1 MDATAMKKKE
11 FYMKEKKDNKLEK
24 SIFRT
29 LGASN
34 HTEKERQEDDYYA
47 TDPKA
52 IDILLSAESFD
63 NNIWECASGG
73 GHLSK
78 RLKYFG
84 YNVYSTDIKD
94 RGCCDK
100 IVDFLACTDKFN
112 GDIITNPPFK
122 FAQQFVERGLEL
134 TNNKLALFLKIQ
146 FLEGKSRRKMYDIH
160 PPKTVYVLS
169 SRIACAKNADF
180 EYMKENGGSAMAYC
194 WYVWEKD
201 FQGETVLKWVN

>member
-1 MDATAMKKKE
+1 
-11 FYMKEKKDNKLEK
+11 
-24 SIFRT
+24 
-29 LGASN
+29 
-34 HTEKERQEDDYYA
+34 
-47 TDPKA
+47 
-52 IDILLSAESFD
+52 
-63 NNIWECASGG
+63 
-73 GHLSK
+73 
-78 RLKYFG
+78 
-84 YNVYSTDIKD
+84 
-94 RGCCDK
+94 
-100 IVDFLACTDKFN
+100 
-112 GDIITNPPFK
+112 
-122 FAQQFVERGLEL
+122 ERGLEL